1 MVGQVA
7 SSARQT
13 LAAAKATSL
22 QRCVRTQL
30 RAGSHCLNPRA
41 RSPRRRL
48 PIIGATA
55 NDTSKIANKLPAPA
69 AARTLAEK
77 TLARRRRAR
86 PRTPQRTR
94 PPRHRNDPGREW
106 YSTVATGA
114 PNCHAR
120 RDVHNS
126 TSNTARVHFPERLR
140 SLDGVKAL
148 RPEGRRR
155 LLDDCLL

>member
-1 MVGQVA
+1 MIQEVA

-41 RSPRRRL
+41 RSPRRLL

-69 AARTLAEK
+69 AARAAAEK

-86 PRTPQRTR
+86 RSKPTA
-94 PPRHRNDPGREW
+94 H
-106 YSTVATGA
+106 
-114 PNCHAR
+114 
-120 RDVHNS
+120 
-126 TSNTARVHFPERLR
+126 TSA
-140 SLDGVKAL
+140 KAQK
-148 RPEGRRR
+148 
-155 LLDDCLL
+155 